1 MRRNFFGSVRTAGI
15 KTGAAV
21 FKNVR
26 EKWRDE
32 NYLISID
39 DTDDVTKRV
48 STGQIAEIIGRRL
61 TEAGGK
67 VGDGISGIS
76 CCSVMRSPILSHNSS
91 MCIDVEFEEADSGEI
106 ASICEE
112 VIRQNMA
119 RVSDPGFAV
128 CCLDRLSDPDRLIE
142 FGFGSQEESEEKK
155 DEAYAL
161 GFGD

>member
-1 MRRNFFGSVRTAGI
+1 M
-15 KTGAAV
+15 K
-21 FKNVR
+21 
-26 EKWRDE
+26 

-39 DTDDVTKRV
+39 DTDDMTKRV

-67 VGDGISGIS
+67 VGDGISRHQLLLSDEIAYT
-76 CCSVMRSPILSHNSS
+76 SHNSS

-142 FGFGSQEESEEKK
+142 FGFEAKRKVKKK

-161 GFGD
+161 WLVSDCG

>member
-1 MRRNFFGSVRTAGI
+1 MSERNGEM
-15 KTGAAV
+15 K
-21 FKNVR
+21 
-26 EKWRDE
+26 

-67 VGDGISGIS
+67 VGDGISRHQLLLSDEIAYT
-76 CCSVMRSPILSHNSS
+76 SHNSS

-119 RVSDPGFAV
+119 RVSDRGLRYAV
-128 CCLDRLSDPDRLIE
+128 STVFPIRIV
-142 FGFGSQEESEEKK
+142 
-155 DEAYAL
+155 
-161 GFGD
+161 

>member
-1 MRRNFFGSVRTAGI
+1 M
-15 KTGAAV
+15 K
-21 FKNVR
+21 
-26 EKWRDE
+26 

-67 VGDGISGIS
+67 VGDGISRHQLLLSDEIAYT
-76 CCSVMRSPILSHNSS
+76 SHNSS

-119 RVSDPGFAV
+119 RVSDPGVAV
-128 CCLDRLSDPDRLIE
+128 CCLRPSFPIRIV
-142 FGFGSQEESEEKK
+142 
-155 DEAYAL
+155 
-161 GFGD
+161 

>member
-32 NYLISID
+32 KLFNSID

-67 VGDGISGIS
+67 VGDGIS
-76 CCSVMRSPILSHNSS
+76 R
-91 MCIDVEFEEADSGEI
+91 
-106 ASICEE
+106 ASAAA
-112 VIRQNMA
+112 Q
-119 RVSDPGFAV
+119 
-128 CCLDRLSDPDRLIE
+128 
-142 FGFGSQEESEEKK
+142 
-155 DEAYAL
+155 
-161 GFGD
+161 